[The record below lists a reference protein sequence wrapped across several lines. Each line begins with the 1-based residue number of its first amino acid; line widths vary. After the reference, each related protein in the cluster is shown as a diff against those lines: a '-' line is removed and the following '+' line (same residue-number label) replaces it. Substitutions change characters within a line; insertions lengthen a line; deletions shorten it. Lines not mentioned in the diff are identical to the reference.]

1 MIYFIS
7 DLHLGHTGILRLCN
21 RPFASVEEMD
31 EALIG
36 NWNKKVGQRDTVYLV
51 GDLIWDKKRAAE
63 YLPRLNGKK
72 ILIYGNHDEHMIN
85 NPEFQSF
92 FEEICPM
99 KFVSLNGHP
108 ITLCHYPL
116 LEWKNSRKKG
126 TSRLGYLIYGHIHNN
141 VLPEYHPL
149 FSAFNALNAGAD
161 INRFQPVSFE
171 ELVKNNEAF
180 SKNALEQLAKRNGSV

>member
-1 MIYFIS
+1 MIYFTS
-7 DLHLGHTGILRLCN
+7 DLHFGHLGILRLCH

-31 EALIG
+31 EALIE
-36 NWNKKVGQRDTVYLV
+36 NWNKKVHQGDTVYIV
-51 GDLIWDKKRAAE
+51 GDLIWDKKRASE
-63 YLPRLNGKK
+63 YLSKLNGKK

-85 NPEFQSF
+85 DSEYRSF

-108 ITLCHYPL
+108 MTLCHYPM
-116 LEWKNSRKKG
+116 LEWKNSRKAG

-141 VLPEYHPL
+141 VLPEYQPL
-149 FSAFNALNAGAD
+149 FSTFNALNAGAD
-161 INRFQPVSFE
+161 INGFQPVSFE

-180 SKNALEQLAKRNGSV
+180 SKSALEQLAESKESV